1 MLNCVK
7 CGVPSAVGQR
17 FCGNCGTALDAGLD
31 VGKLIDERLAAR
43 LKDQKLVELETAQAV
58 IARIGE
64 WTKLFGYFVAVPLAI
79 LVVVLTVL
87 GFKQYSDL
95 VRAVESSKQDLSK
108 QLDAIKSEF
117 AAAAV
122 AGKTA
127 RTEGDKLNQEIAQ
140 IRKTVDLTQAE
151 KIRSEL
157 EHLSA
162 RVTGIESRFKVSG
175 AGVSN
180 TLERSLTAA
189 LARFADYM
197 EAIGFNAKR
206 APATVTIANDV
217 GLNSYY
223 DPLGAKVMVGR
234 ELANVESEPST
245 VLWAYAQ
252 HLMTLE
258 NKAVFSSNN
267 GPAAALVNAVPDY
280 FVASHLNEPRIGR
293 GFPGAAKGYLRNL
306 DNQRQ
311 FDPNVTEPHDVGEI
325 WGGVF
330 WAVRKTAG
338 QAVTDRLVY
347 TFWKGLRLRDFG
359 DKTGISA
366 ARRLDEA
373 ARGVADGKYASL
385 VRETLQARNL
395 KF

>member
-1 MLNCVK
+1 MLNCAK
-7 CGVPSAVGQR
+7 CGLPSAVGQR
-17 FCGNCGTALDAGLD
+17 FCGSCGTPLDAGLD

-64 WTKLFGYFVAVPLAI
+64 WTKLFGYFVAIPLAI
-79 LVVVLTVL
+79 LVVALTVL
-87 GFKQYSDL
+87 GVKQYSDL

-127 RTEGDKLNQEIAQ
+127 RAEGDKLNQEIAQ
-140 IRKTVDLTQAE
+140 IRKTVDLSQAE

-162 RVTGIESRFKVSG
+162 RVTGIESRFKINS

-258 NKAVFSSNN
+258 NKAAFSSNS

-293 GFPGAAKGYLRNL
+293 GFPAPPKATCGIWTISASSIRMSPSRTTWGRSGAACSGRCA
-306 DNQRQ
+306 R
-311 FDPNVTEPHDVGEI
+311 PP
-325 WGGVF
+325 
-330 WAVRKTAG
+330 
-338 QAVTDRLVY
+338 
-347 TFWKGLRLRDFG
+347 
-359 DKTGISA
+359 
-366 ARRLDEA
+366 ARRSPIA
-373 ARGVADGKYASL
+373 SCTPSGRGCGSEILETRPAFLRRDGWTRWHVASRMGSTRRWCEKLS
-385 VRETLQARNL
+385 RRGT
-395 KF
+395 